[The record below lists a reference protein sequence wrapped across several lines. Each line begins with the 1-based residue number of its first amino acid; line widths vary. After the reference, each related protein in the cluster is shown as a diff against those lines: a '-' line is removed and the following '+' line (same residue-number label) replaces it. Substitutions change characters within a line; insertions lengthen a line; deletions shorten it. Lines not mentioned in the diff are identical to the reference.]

1 MKRAL
6 RFTRLLAAALVAGAL
21 FGCAHAPTPLYQ
33 WDTYQK
39 NVYQFLKHEDANPD
53 EQMRLM
59 QAQAEKSRIAG
70 TRLPPG
76 FRAHLGM
83 LYLQLGQDSDA
94 KQQLQAEKEAFPES
108 AHYMDFLLK
117 QMDGKKS

>member
-1 MKRAL
+1 MKRAIRL
-6 RFTRLLAAALVAGAL
+6 TRLLAATVVAGAL
-21 FGCAHAPTPLYQ
+21 FGCAHAPAPMYQ
-33 WDTYQK
+33 WDTYQR
-39 NVYQFLKHEDANPD
+39 NVYQFLKHEDANPE

-59 QAQAEKSRIAG
+59 QAQAEKSRTSG

-76 FRAHLGM
+76 FRAHLAM
-83 LYLQLGQDSDA
+83 LHLQLGQDGEA